1 MILDKISAIEAR
13 LIKLEGSKQGDGIIS
28 ETRIYDELARID
40 AKGKFDEF
48 LDIID
53 DEDDINVAM
62 KLAIRECNLIIAQ
75 ADNDWHREYFEKM
88 VEYLEE

>member
-13 LIKLEGSKQGDGIIS
+13 LSKLEGPKQGDGITS
-28 ETRIYDELARID
+28 EIKIYDELAKID
-40 AKGKFDEF
+40 AKGKIDEF

-53 DEDDINVAM
+53 DENDINVAM

-75 ADNDWHREYFEKM
+75 SDNDRQREYFEKM